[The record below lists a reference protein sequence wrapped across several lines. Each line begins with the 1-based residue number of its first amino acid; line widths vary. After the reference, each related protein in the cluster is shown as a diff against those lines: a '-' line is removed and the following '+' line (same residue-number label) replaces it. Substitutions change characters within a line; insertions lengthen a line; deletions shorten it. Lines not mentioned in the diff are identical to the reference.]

1 MAATLLGSSRIVL
14 AWQMVAVI
22 ALDLS
27 YLYMHLADAVRA
39 VRAGANG
46 NA

>member
-22 ALDLS
+22 ALDL
-27 YLYMHLADAVRA
+27 LIYMHLADAVRV
-39 VRAGANG
+39 VRADANDS
-46 NA
+46 A